1 MPRPPFVYWVS
12 LWIVGSVHAVVA
24 LIRDFRSF
32 EINVIVG
39 RDFSNMWTAGQMALA
54 GDAGHAFNVDVFRL
68 ELLDRVGILSQ
79 QVFSY
84 PPHALFVDALVALP
98 PYWVALIA

>member
-1 MPRPPFVYWVS
+1 MSRPPFVYWTS
-12 LWIVGSVHAVVA
+12 LWIVGPLHAAV
-24 LIRDFRSF
+24 LLFREF
-32 EINVIVG
+32 VDTDPGIIVG